1 MMRGPRS
8 RAGLTA
14 YPARDPY
21 QLAWDVDVAAAGLT
35 GLHPKRCSN
44 A

>member
-8 RAGLTA
+8 RAGLMA
-14 YPARDPY
+14 YPVRVP
-21 QLAWDVDVAAAGLT
+21 LSVDVDVAATGLT

-44 A
+44 S